1 MAAFRNSGRSQII
14 GDDHAMTVVSQEE
27 KRLMIFRTL
36 NGELL
41 REGPIPDHMLTDWK
55 GVDWKGLLPTLTP
68 ADGGLQLATY
78 NPAADEIRWSHLIPE
93 HAIQTELAGRRLGYL
108 TPEGLFRVL
117 DVATGQRLWETRLTL
132 KGVPKTLR
140 ALSYG
145 EDWLIATN
153 STFPVEQNEDAIPK
167 ADANTSGLRELFM
180 LNSKTGKLQW
190 QREFPETGEFTIPA
204 LPGRWPLVVAYL
216 SQESEQPP
224 RNGFPRGMR
233 IQAMEAH
240 VLDRWTGNTVW
251 RAEGVD
257 TGNFVGWSGET
268 QPFRMHIKYGSL
280 TLSLKCLDTP
290 PVENSTSETSATP
303 PPPAQQESR
312 PSGM

>member
-1 MAAFRNSGRSQII
+1 
-14 GDDHAMTVVSQEE
+14 
-27 KRLMIFRTL
+27 
-36 NGELL
+36 
-41 REGPIPDHMLTDWK
+41 
-55 GVDWKGLLPTLTP
+55 
-68 ADGGLQLATY
+68 
-78 NPAADEIRWSHLIPE
+78 
-93 HAIQTELAGRRLGYL
+93 
-108 TPEGLFRVL
+108 
-117 DVATGQRLWETRLTL
+117 
-132 KGVPKTLR
+132 
-140 ALSYG
+140 
-145 EDWLIATN
+145 
-153 STFPVEQNEDAIPK
+153 
-167 ADANTSGLRELFM
+167 M
-180 LNSKTGKLQW
+180 LNSKTGRLQW
-190 QREFPETGEFTIPA
+190 QREFPETGDFTIPA

-290 PVENSTSETSATP
+290 PVENGATELPATP

-312 PSGM
+312 PSAM